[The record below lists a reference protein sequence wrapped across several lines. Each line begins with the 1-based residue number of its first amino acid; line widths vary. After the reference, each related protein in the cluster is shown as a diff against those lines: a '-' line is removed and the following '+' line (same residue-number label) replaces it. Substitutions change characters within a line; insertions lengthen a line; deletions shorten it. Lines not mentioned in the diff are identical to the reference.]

1 MEGVIYFPCTIAS
14 IQTRAR
20 APSFQIPKAER
31 FSSFCEDDTAKASKT
46 KRSVLESECV
56 EKKIVG
62 ISFAK
67 SKRIN
72 LYVKKDNT
80 VELSP
85 ASYMT
90 TKFTDTFRQNKE

>member
-1 MEGVIYFPCTIAS
+1 MEGVIYFPRKIAS

-20 APSFQIPKAER
+20 APSFQIPRAER
-31 FSSFCEDDTAKASKT
+31 FSSFCEDAMAKTSKT
-46 KRSVLESECV
+46 KRSYTESEFV
-56 EKKIVG
+56 EKKSAG

-90 TKFTDTFRQNKE
+90 TKYTDTFCQNKE